1 MTNVPRYKGHDDV
14 FGIVIIGNCEKS
26 FYTPATDDSSIS
38 GRDSMVSPMILVVDD
53 DPMVLDQAQ
62 QILNRERQVFLAE
75 DSTRALDLAGKL
87 GFSVAL
93 VDIDLPGGAGFDLIR
108 TLRRSVPDLQII
120 AVTNALYS
128 LSSEDAE
135 KLGVVE
141 VLRKPI
147 TPAWKPVVERIR
159 ARRRSS

>member
-1 MTNVPRYKGHDDV
+1 MLLTL
-14 FGIVIIGNCEKS
+14 IL
-26 FYTPATDDSSIS
+26 
-38 GRDSMVSPMILVVDD
+38 PMILVVDH
-53 DPMVLDQAQ
+53 DPTVLDQAQ
-62 QILNRERQVFLAE
+62 RILNRERQVFLAE
-75 DSTRALDLAGKL
+75 DSTRALGLAGNL

-93 VDIDLPGGAGFDLIR
+93 VDLDLPGGAGFDLIR

-120 AVTNALYS
+120 AITNAISS

-159 ARRRSS
+159 ARRASA

>member
-1 MTNVPRYKGHDDV
+1 
-14 FGIVIIGNCEKS
+14 
-26 FYTPATDDSSIS
+26 
-38 GRDSMVSPMILVVDD
+38 MILVVDD

-75 DSTRALDLAGKL
+75 DATRALDLAGNL

-93 VDIDLPGGAGFDLIR
+93 VDLDLPGGAGFDLIR

-120 AVTNALYS
+120 AVTNAISS
-128 LSSEDAE
+128 LSSEDAQ
-135 KLGVVE
+135 KLGNVE

>member
-1 MTNVPRYKGHDDV
+1 MKIKDRKPR
-14 FGIVIIGNCEKS
+14 VIIVSCKTS
-26 FYTPATDDSSIS
+26 FYTPAADATSIS
-38 GRDSMVSPMILVVDD
+38 VRDSIVSPMILVVDD
-53 DPMVLDQAQ
+53 DPIVLDQAQ
-62 QILNRERQVFLAE
+62 QMLNRERQVFLAE
-75 DSTRALDLAGKL
+75 DSTRALDLAGNL

-93 VDIDLPGGAGFDLIR
+93 VDLDLPGGAGFDLIR

-120 AVTNALYS
+120 AVTNAISS
-128 LSSEDAE
+128 LSSEDAQ

-159 ARRRSS
+159 ARRRSQ

>member
-1 MTNVPRYKGHDDV
+1 
-14 FGIVIIGNCEKS
+14 
-26 FYTPATDDSSIS
+26 
-38 GRDSMVSPMILVVDD
+38 MVSLMILVVDD

-75 DSTRALDLAGKL
+75 DATRALELAGNL

-93 VDIDLPGGAGFDLIR
+93 VDLDLPAGAGFDLIR

-120 AVTNALYS
+120 AVTNAISS
-128 LSSEDAE
+128 LSSEDAQ
-135 KLGVVE
+135 KLGIVE

-159 ARRRSS
+159 ARHRSS